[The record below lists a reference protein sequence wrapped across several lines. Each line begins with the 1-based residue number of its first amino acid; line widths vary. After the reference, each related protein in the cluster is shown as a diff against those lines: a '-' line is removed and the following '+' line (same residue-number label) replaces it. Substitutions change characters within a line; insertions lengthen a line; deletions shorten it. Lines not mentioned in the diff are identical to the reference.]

1 MTRRRNGGQPS
12 LLWGRL
18 LVMAVILMIAWSVVR
33 GQG

>member
-1 MTRRRNGGQPS
+1 MSGRQPS